1 MNAPY
6 LLSVG
11 YYPELLHL
19 RSHLL
24 RQNGYVVKEAGDFQT
39 AMTMARNDGSNLRLL
54 LFCHT
59 VPSADQTQIMMALL
73 GSHSVPTLSIC
84 QLEAA
89 RQVPGK
95 PVSVSPEA
103 LLAEVKQ
110 ALQKEQFDLPPVY
123 NVRL

>member
-1 MNAPY
+1 MSAAH

-11 YYPELLHL
+11 YYPELLQL

-24 RQNGYVVKEAGDFQT
+24 RQNGYAVEEAGDLRT
-39 AMTMARNDGSNLRLL
+39 AMAIASNDGSNLRLL

-59 VPSADQTQIMMALL
+59 VPANDQTQIMMALL
-73 GSHSVPTLSIC
+73 RSHSVPTLSIC
-84 QLEAA
+84 RLENAS
-89 RQVPGK
+89 QVPGR

-110 ALQKEQFDLPPVY
+110 ALG
-123 NVRL
+123 